1 MLGDIYTR
9 KNSGEVTHGIYCVWE
24 IEVGPSNGP
33 PLHKHS
39 KEDEAFYVLEGE
51 FSFPYGNEEAKV
63 VCKGQLINA
72 PRGQFHTYKNIGKSV
87 GKLLLIITPSNFE
100 KFFEE
105 IGISIDDKSSFQPP
119 QITPFMIENVVKTA
133 ARYDVEIKT

>member
-1 MLGDIYTR
+1 
-9 KNSGEVTHGIYCVWE
+9 
-24 IEVGPSNGP
+24 
-33 PLHKHS
+33 
-39 KEDEAFYVLEGE
+39 LEGE

-87 GKLLLIITPSNFE
+87 GKLLLIITPPNFE

-105 IGISIDDKSSFQPP
+105 IGISIDDKSSFQSP
-119 QITPFMIENVVKTA
+119 QITPFMIEKVVKTA
-133 ARYDVEIKT
+133 ARYGVELKT